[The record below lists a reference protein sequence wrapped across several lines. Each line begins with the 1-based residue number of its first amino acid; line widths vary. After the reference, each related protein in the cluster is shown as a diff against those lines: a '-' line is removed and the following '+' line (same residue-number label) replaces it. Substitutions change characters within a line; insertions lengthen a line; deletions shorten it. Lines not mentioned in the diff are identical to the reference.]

1 MADDMMGLHTY
12 LKEHG
17 VEAKVAAAVARV
29 LRERPANPLVAISH
43 ILLKGTTATQAELED
58 LRQLIAELEMAIAD
72 KDTARLASK
81 ERLDEL
87 KSLAELSPEEL
98 ASHAERIAQGLAYKG
113 PPHSN
118 DWMVREEAVR
128 LLDKL
133 SDEAVLQHADAF
145 AMSLFDT
152 TESKVRDEAVA
163 ARLMGLA
170 PKLAQQVPEVIRH
183 QSHEKELAQQVAS
196 SVGQHIE
203 PEVLARRISSSDS
216 DTTFLALSRDAN
228 HAELLGQVV
237 KIDPA
242 IAERTVKSGERKG
255 ERYADVGIQKCKDV
269 IRAALGDTARL
280 ASESRRRE
288 LESLAELSPEE
299 LASHA
304 KRIAQG
310 LAYKGPPHSN
320 DWMVR
325 EEAVRLLDKLSDE
338 AVLQHADAFA
348 MSLFD
353 TTESKV
359 RDEAVAAR
367 LMGLAPKLAQ
377 QVPEVIRHQS
387 HEKELA
393 QQVASSVGQHIEPEV
408 LARRISSSD
417 SDTTFLA
424 LSRDANHAELLGQ
437 VVKIDPAIAERTV
450 QSGDHAGW
458 RYADVGI
465 QKCNEAIRAALYHEL
480 LIFACSPNI
489 SPLPDAQKEAEDVKA
504 LFPAGAVELKVGG
517 TAEDLRQMLQKKP
530 TRRFLFAGHGN
541 APSPGDPATGTVTLG
556 FTRDDGKSYHL
567 NGQMNDEP
575 SPLCDACVPQP
586 STRLPPSACDAS
598 RCA

>member
-152 TESKVRDEAVA
+152 T
-163 ARLMGLA
+163 
-170 PKLAQQVPEVIRH
+170 
-183 QSHEKELAQQVAS
+183 
-196 SVGQHIE
+196 
-203 PEVLARRISSSDS
+203 
-216 DTTFLALSRDAN
+216 
-228 HAELLGQVV
+228 
-237 KIDPA
+237 
-242 IAERTVKSGERKG
+242 KS
-255 ERYADVGIQKCKDV
+255 QK
-269 IRAALGDTARL
+269 
-280 ASESRRRE
+280 
-288 LESLAELSPEE
+288 
-299 LASHA
+299 
-304 KRIAQG
+304 
-310 LAYKGPPHSN
+310 
-320 DWMVR
+320 
-325 EEAVRLLDKLSDE
+325 
-338 AVLQHADAFA
+338 
-348 MSLFD
+348 
-353 TTESKV
+353 